1 MRSQVLEAHSA
12 WEVMLHQVAGRL
24 GKQHLS
30 SVASAHDACGAVD
43 VQADIALGA
52 KLRLTRMQAYA
63 HPHGHTIRPGME
75 SHGSLRIHCCRDG
88 IGGASKGHKEGIS
101 LGIDLVAMV
110 LMESC
115 TQQASALGQHVGVAL
130 TQTLEQAGGPFD
142 VSEEE
147 GDCSPREV
155 RHGGRP
161 LSGFDTVCRG
171 KTRRYCL
178 LKGVCHR

>member
-1 MRSQVLEAHSA
+1 
-12 WEVMLHQVAGRL
+12 
-24 GKQHLS
+24 
-30 SVASAHDACGAVD
+30 
-43 VQADIALGA
+43 
-52 KLRLTRMQAYA
+52 
-63 HPHGHTIRPGME
+63 
-75 SHGSLRIHCCRDG
+75 
-88 IGGASKGHKEGIS
+88 
-101 LGIDLVAMV
+101 MV
-110 LMESC
+110 LMESR

-161 LSGFDTVCRG
+161 LPGFDTVFRG

-178 LKGVCHR
+178 LKGVCQRGGKVQHTREALLGSFGECPEHHLFDGR